1 MNSKQTRVLTTI
13 LLWATVLGMIVYMVL
28 MGSGVKKPV
37 ELTLKDF
44 LTLVEEDKVAAVK
57 EELGSGLFYGLR
69 TGSTYQP
76 KDLPGKADFYFSA
89 SEEDFNRD
97 LSLLLAKKTGA
108 SPDSISTSDYPFVY
122 SVSQPK
128 GENFL
133 KEMLPYLFMGALVLL
148 IMWWFMR
155 QQGNSN
161 RQMAEFSKARAREM
175 SGSKNPVTFKDVA
188 GADEEKAELQEI
200 VEFLRAP
207 QRFTEVGARIPKGV
221 LLVGPPGTGKTLL
234 AKAVA
239 GEAGVPF
246 YSISGSDFVE
256 LFVGVGAS
264 RVRDLFNTAKRSA
277 PAIIFI
283 DEIDAVGRHRGSG
296 LGGGHDE
303 REQTLNQMLVE
314 MDGFSHNQGIIVM
327 AATNRPDILDPALLR
342 PGRFDRRIT
351 VGYPDVGGREDIL
364 KVHARNKKFED
375 NVDMKVL
382 ARRTP
387 GFTGADLENLLN
399 EAAILAGRAR
409 RKKISMQDLEESI
422 TRVMMGPEKKSRI
435 ISEEDRRYTAYHE
448 SGHAILAIELPKCD
462 KVHEVSIISR
472 GMAAGYTMTM
482 PKDDLD
488 HVTKRRLEDYICMC
502 MGGRVAEELVFGDIS
517 AGASQDL
524 KNSTQTARRMVSQ
537 YGMSQDLGPVF
548 YGGDAEVFIGRDLG
562 HSKDYS
568 EEIAGRIDEEVHR
581 EITEQYERARTILS
595 REREA
600 LDRVSALLLK
610 YERVTGE
617 EFERVYRGED
627 MDAVMASAASKAET
641 APNSEE
647 IAEAS
652 GAEGTQE
659 NK

>member
-13 LLWATVLGMIVYMVL
+13 LLWAMVLGMIVYMVL

-351 VGYPDVGGREDIL
+351 VGYPDVGGREAIL
-364 KVHARNKKFED
+364 KVHTRNKKFED

-641 APNSEE
+641 APSSEE
-647 IAEAS
+647 TAEAS

>member
-13 LLWATVLGMIVYMVL
+13 LLWAMVLGMIVYMVL

-97 LSLLLAKKTGA
+97 LSLLLAKKTGV

-351 VGYPDVGGREDIL
+351 VGYPDVGGREAIL
-364 KVHARNKKFED
+364 KVHVRNKKFED

-627 MDAVMASAASKAET
+627 MDAVMASAASKVET

-647 IAEAS
+647 TAEAS

>member
-13 LLWATVLGMIVYMVL
+13 LLWAMVLGMIVYMVL

-97 LSLLLAKKTGA
+97 LSLLLAKKTGV

-342 PGRFDRRIT
+342 PGRFDRRIA
-351 VGYPDVGGREDIL
+351 VGYPDVGGREAIL

-627 MDAVMASAASKAET
+627 MDAVMASAASKVET
-641 APNSEE
+641 APNSEKT
-647 IAEAS
+647 AEAS

-659 NK
+659 KK

>member
-13 LLWATVLGMIVYMVL
+13 LLWAMVLGMIVYMVF

-351 VGYPDVGGREDIL
+351 VGYPDVGGREAIL

-641 APNSEE
+641 APSSEE
-647 IAEAS
+647 TAEAS

>member
-37 ELTLKDF
+37 ELTLKDI

-351 VGYPDVGGREDIL
+351 VGYPDVGGREAIL

>member
-13 LLWATVLGMIVYMVL
+13 LLWAMVLGMIVYMVL

-351 VGYPDVGGREDIL
+351 VGYPDVGGREAIL

-399 EAAILAGRAR
+399 EAAVLAGRAR
-409 RKKISMQDLEESI
+409 RKKISMQELEESI

-641 APNSEE
+641 APSSEE
-647 IAEAS
+647 TAEAS